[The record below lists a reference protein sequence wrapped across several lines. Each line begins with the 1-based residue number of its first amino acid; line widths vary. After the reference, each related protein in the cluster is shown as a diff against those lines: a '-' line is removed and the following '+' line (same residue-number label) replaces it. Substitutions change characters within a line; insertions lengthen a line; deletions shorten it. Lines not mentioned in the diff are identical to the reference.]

1 MSNTGNSTSQGIVI
15 SHVVRFW
22 LYLLFEVPSI
32 ICSIFVLGHLLFHRA
47 LRHAI
52 YNHIIILLLFLN
64 LIVQLTDIPWILNY
78 NRLDRVS
85 PATNAFCMTWVFID
99 EALSITTIILFA
111 WATIE
116 RHILIFHDQWVST
129 RIKRIFIHYF
139 PIGFLSLYCFCYSL
153 VVILFP
159 PCENIF
165 DYMLVVCGYPLCYYN
180 NSLVAIWDVV
190 VNHIIPA
197 IVIILCSATLLGR
210 ILYEKKHMH
219 QPIRWRRHRK
229 MTIQLLSI
237 SILYLILD
245 IPAILLKFAY
255 LCGVSKNIGAD
266 FMLYAKFFTYY
277 TYLLFPFV
285 CASSL
290 PNLKKKI
297 KRIFPCCRR
306 HTHAIVPE
314 VFHMSQKTDRRLAR
328 GPIHVY

>member
-1 MSNTGNSTSQGIVI
+1 
-15 SHVVRFW
+15 
-22 LYLLFEVPSI
+22 
-32 ICSIFVLGHLLFHRA
+32 
-47 LRHAI
+47 
-52 YNHIIILLLFLN
+52 
-64 LIVQLTDIPWILNY
+64 
-78 NRLDRVS
+78 
-85 PATNAFCMTWVFID
+85 
-99 EALSITTIILFA
+99 
-111 WATIE
+111 
-116 RHILIFHDQWVST
+116 
-129 RIKRIFIHYF
+129 
-139 PIGFLSLYCFCYSL
+139 
-153 VVILFP
+153 
-159 PCENIF
+159 
-165 DYMLVVCGYPLCYYN
+165 MLVVCGYPLCYYN

-266 FMLYAKFFTYY
+266 FML
-277 TYLLFPFV
+277 